1 VRTEILL
8 ESQEDALTVPR
19 QAVFEREGE
28 SVVYLRRGGDFESVP
43 VKTGAAGRGRVVVT
57 GDLEPGASIALA
69 DPTAPEP
76 GEGDE
81 EEAEESEAP
90 PAQAPPAVRVIRGGR
105 G

>member
-1 VRTEILL
+1 
-8 ESQEDALTVPR
+8 
-19 QAVFEREGE
+19 
-28 SVVYLRRGGDFESVP
+28 
-43 VKTGAAGRGRVVVT
+43 VVVT
-57 GDLEPGASIALA
+57 GELEPGASIALA